1 MSEKQIHISKPLSG
15 IVQSPNGDIQYYTT
29 TTQLKN
35 KHNPYLHKS
44 ILQDEELGQDYREI
58 ELNGDRITI
67 LAEDI
72 TNALQIECN
81 ALVVR
86 FMCLFDFIINIFFII
101 NSYYILGFFVA
112 LISMSGYFS
121 TITYNR
127 QGLIGY
133 LIYQYIQSI
142 SKLALTTL
150 YIISFAS
157 HKYRFVIQL
166 EKEYLIILNPTTQNI
181 ILLSLSSFAQ
191 IYITYFIQRFYN
203 RLKKVSIQHN

>member
-1 MSEKQIHISKPLSG
+1 MSETKIHIPKLVSG
-15 IVQSPNGDIQYYTT
+15 VVQSPNGDIQYYTT
-29 TTQLKN
+29 TQIKN

-44 ILQDEELGQDYREI
+44 ILQDEDQLQEYRDVES
-58 ELNGDRITI
+58 NGERITI

-72 TNALQIECN
+72 NKALQLECN

-86 FMCLFDFIINIFFII
+86 FMCLVDFIINIFFII

-112 LISMSGYFS
+112 LISMSGYCS

-142 SKLALTTL
+142 SKLAFATL
-150 YIISFAS
+150 YIISLAS
-157 HKYRFVIQL
+157 HKYRFIIQL
-166 EKEYLIILNPTTQNI
+166 EKEYLIILNPTTQTI
-181 ILLSLSSFAQ
+181 ILLSLSSFIQ

-203 RLKKVSIQHN
+203 RLKKVSIRQN